1 LAKIFPE
8 LLPENIKSDPKRN
21 AEINVYQ
28 AFQKLDDDY
37 RVFYSASWQQRKIDQ
52 AAVDGEADFIVA
64 HPKMGVIVFE
74 VKGGGIALDANTGE
88 WTSTDRNS
96 QVHII
101 KDPIDQAR
109 RNRYALKEKLSDLPG
124 WDQTKFL
131 NMGQAVIF
139 PDIIVP
145 KQSLKPDIPREIVID
160 HHDLEEID
168 LVIPQI
174 MRYYSSSNMS
184 VGTLG
189 HNRLSM
195 LERLLAKSFSISTP
209 MGVEINSLEDKLIKL
224 TEDQMRILDFLG
236 TRRKA
241 AIKGCAGSGKT
252 MLAVEKARRLFN
264 EGFDVLLVCFN
275 NALATYLSDKL
286 PNISV
291 VTFHQ
296 LCEALVKEADISPKK
311 SIDIHEYYDR
321 SLPEAGFDAAVVL
334 GKKFDAIIVDEGQ
347 DFREEYWMV
356 INELLDEINGILY
369 IFYDDNQN
377 LYKGSPINTV
387 IEEEP
392 FLLTE
397 NCRNTKLIHELVRNY
412 HKDKEQIE
420 SRSPVGFQPEI
431 IYFNSEIHL
440 KNKLQSLLHKLV
452 NEEHIYTDDIVILTP
467 HSQAKTAIKSGT
479 QLGNFVITENTV
491 KRNNEIQCTSVYKF
505 KGLESKVI
513 IMVEIG
519 PLIFERLKEI
529 MYVGCSRAKS
539 YLVLMIDDYLQP
551 SEMLE
556 IKEFC
561 KVIS

>member
-8 LLPENIKSDPKRN
+8 RLPESIKSDPKRN

-37 RVFYSASWQQRKIDQ
+37 RVFYSASWQQRKINQ

-64 HPKMGVIVFE
+64 HPKMGIIVFE
-74 VKGGGIALDANTGE
+74 VKGGGIAFNANTGE
-88 WTSTDRNS
+88 WTSKDRNG
-96 QVHII
+96 QIHEI
-101 KDPIDQAR
+101 KDPIAQAR
-109 RNRYALKEKLSDLPG
+109 RNRYALREKLFDLPG

-131 NMGQAVIF
+131 NIGQAVIF
-139 PDIIVP
+139 PDIVVP
-145 KQSLKPDIPREIVID
+145 KQSLKPDLPREIVID

-174 MRYYSSSNMS
+174 MRYYSSSDMT
-184 VGTLG
+184 VGSLG
-189 HNRLSM
+189 NIRLSM
-195 LERLLAKSFSISTP
+195 LERLLAKSFSISTL
-209 MGVEINSLEDKLIKL
+209 MGVEINNLEDKLIKL

-252 MLAVEKARRLFN
+252 MLAVEKARRLFE
-264 EGFDVLLVCFN
+264 EGFNVLLVCFN

-286 PNISV
+286 SNISV

-296 LCEALVKEADISPKK
+296 LCEALVKEADISPQK
-311 SIDIHEYYDR
+311 SKDIHDYYNR
-321 SLPEAGFDAAVVL
+321 VLPEAGFDAAVAL

-347 DFREEYWMV
+347 DFRKEYWIV
-356 INELLDEINGILY
+356 INTLIDETNGILY

-377 LYKGSPINTV
+377 LYKGSPINAI

-412 HKDKEQIE
+412 HKEKVNIE
-420 SRSPVGFQPEI
+420 SKSPEGLQPEI
-431 IYFNSEIHL
+431 IYFTGEIQL
-440 KNKLQSLLHKLV
+440 KKNLQSLLHKLV

-467 HSQAKTAIKSGT
+467 HSQAKTTIKSGL
-479 QLGNFVITENTV
+479 QLGNFVITENIV
-491 KRNNEIQCTSVYKF
+491 KHNNEIQCTSVYKY
-505 KGLESKVI
+505 KGLESKVVI
-513 IMVEIG
+513 IIEIG
-519 PLIFERLKEI
+519 PLIIDRLKEI

-539 YLVLMIDDYLQP
+539 YLVLFIDENLQP
-551 SEMLE
+551 NERFE
-556 IKEFC
+556 IEEFC
-561 KVIS
+561 KVNN

>member
-1 LAKIFPE
+1 MAKIYPE
-8 LLPENIKSDPKRN
+8 RLPENIKSDPKRS
-21 AEINVYQ
+21 AEINVYR

-37 RVFYSASWQQRKIDQ
+37 RVFYSASWQQRKINQ

-64 HPKMGVIVFE
+64 HPKMGIVVFE

-88 WTSTDRNS
+88 WTSTDRND
-96 QVHII
+96 QVHVI

-109 RNRYALKEKLSDLPG
+109 RNRYALKEKLFDLPG

-145 KQSLKPDIPREIVID
+145 KQSLKPDLPREIIID

-174 MRYYSSSNMS
+174 MRYYSSSDVS
-184 VGTLG
+184 IGSLS
-189 HNRLSM
+189 HIRLSM
-195 LERLLAKSFSISTP
+195 LEKLLAKSFSISTP
-209 MGVEINSLEDKLIKL
+209 MGVEINILEDKLIEL
-224 TEDQMRILDFLG
+224 TDDQMRILDFLG

-252 MLAVEKARRLFN
+252 MLAVEKARRLFE

-296 LCEALVKEADISPKK
+296 LCDALVKEADISPQK
-311 SIDIHEYYDR
+311 SKDIHDYYDR
-321 SLPEAGFDAAVVL
+321 VLPEAGFDAAVAL

-356 INELLDEINGILY
+356 INALIDDNDGILY

-397 NCRNTKLIHELVRNY
+397 NCRNTKLIHELVRNF

-431 IYFNSEIHL
+431 IYFTSEIHL

-467 HSQAKTAIKSGT
+467 HSQAKTMIKSGLR
-479 QLGNFVITENTV
+479 LGNFVITENAI
-491 KRNNEIQCTSVYKF
+491 KHNNQIQCTSVYKF

-513 IMVEIG
+513 FLVEIG
-519 PLIFERLKEI
+519 PQILERIKEI

-539 YLVLMIDDYLQP
+539 YLILMIDNNLQHDEK
-551 SEMLE
+551 SEIE
-556 IKEFC
+556 KFC
-561 KVIS
+561 KLNT